1 VQVVNKAQQKEFTMT
16 QCSNQSVLFPDIFA
30 KPVHI
35 SFSREELSS
44 NGGTILLAARDWKLG
59 LIEHLA
65 DALVDNRQAG
75 KVKHELADQ
84 MRQRV
89 FGIAVGCPDCNDAAL
104 LREDPLMKMACDRD
118 PVKGA
123 ALASQPTLSRFEN
136 AVDNKQLLRM
146 SYRVAE
152 TVIGE
157 QAKRRRGKN
166 KPRRIII
173 DLDPTCDPTYGTQQL
188 TMFNGYY
195 DTYCYLPLIVT
206 VSFGWERRKY
216 PVAVALRSGTAGSMV
231 GTLAVVCR
239 LIDLLR
245 QHFGPTRLYL
255 RADSNFAVP
264 EFFDLLEAEQIHY
277 AIAMASNSVLKGI
290 SRPAMEQ
297 ARLEAN
303 QKQETSTSYGSTLY
317 KSGGW
322 KHERTAIYK
331 AQVVVH
337 PDKEDHRDNDRYV
350 ITNLD
355 SRYSAQGKFDFYYGH
370 SDMENNIKELKNDL
384 SMDRTSCSRFG
395 ANQFR
400 ILMTLAAYVLM
411 QSVQEQT
418 SDLDLL
424 KAQMGTL
431 RDRLLKVAV
440 RVRSSARRF
449 ILEFTGHHPWSDA
462 WLATARALGAV
473 PV

>member
-1 VQVVNKAQQKEFTMT
+1 MT
-16 QCSNQSVLFPDIFA
+16 QCNIQPVLFLDFFS

-44 NGGTILLAARDWKLG
+44 NGGTILLAARDRKLRF
-59 LIEHLA
+59 IEHLA
-65 DALVDNRQAG
+65 GALVDKRQAG
-75 KVKHELADQ
+75 KIDHEFVDQ
-84 MRQRV
+84 MRQRI
-89 FGIAVGCPDCNDAAL
+89 FGIAVGCPDGNDAAW
-104 LREDPLMKMACDRD
+104 LREDPLMKLACDRD
-118 PVKGA
+118 PVKGE

-136 AVDNKQLLRM
+136 AVDHKQLLAM
-146 SYRVAE
+146 SCRLAG
-152 TVIGE
+152 TVISE
-157 QAKRRRGKN
+157 QAKRRCGKN

-173 DLDPTCDPTYGTQQL
+173 DLDPTCDPTYGAQQL

-216 PVAVALRSGTAGSMV
+216 PVAAVLRSGTAGPMV
-231 GTLAVVCR
+231 GTIAVIRR
-239 LIDLLR
+239 LIALLR
-245 QHFGPTRLYL
+245 EHFGTIRLYL

-264 EFFDLLEAEQIHY
+264 EFFDYLESEEVHY
-277 AIAMASNSVLKGI
+277 AIAMSSNSVLKGI
-290 SRPAMEQ
+290 SNEAMKQ
-297 ARLEAN
+297 ARREADR
-303 QKQETSTSYGSTLY
+303 KQETFTSYGSTLY

-331 AQVVVH
+331 AQVLVH

-355 SRYSAQGKFDFYYGH
+355 NRYNAQGKFDFYYGH

-384 SMDRTSCSRFG
+384 AMDRTSCSRFE

-400 ILMTLAAYVLM
+400 VLLTLAAYVLM
-411 QSVQEQT
+411 QSVQERT

-431 RDRLLKVAV
+431 RNRLLKVAV

>member
-1 VQVVNKAQQKEFTMT
+1 MT
-16 QCSNQSVLFPDIFA
+16 QCNNQPVLFPDIFA

-44 NGGTILLAARDWKLG
+44 NGGTVLLAARDRKLG
-59 LIEHLA
+59 LIEHLTG
-65 DALVDNRQAG
+65 ALIDRRQSG
-75 KVKHELADQ
+75 KVEHELADQ

-89 FGIAVGCPDCNDAAL
+89 FGIAVGCPDGNDAAG
-104 LREDPLMKMACDRD
+104 LREDPMMKLACDRD
-118 PVKGA
+118 PVKGE

-136 AVDNKQLLRM
+136 AVDNKQLLAM
-146 SYRVAE
+146 SYRIAE
-152 TVIGE
+152 SVICE

-166 KPRRIII
+166 KPRRIIV

-188 TMFNGYY
+188 TMFNAYY

-206 VSFGWERRKY
+206 ISFGSERRKY

-231 GTLAVVCR
+231 GTIGVIRR
-239 LIDLLR
+239 LITLLR
-245 QHFGPTRLYL
+245 EYFGTTRLYL
-255 RADSNFAVP
+255 RADSSFAVP
-264 EFFDLLEAEQIHY
+264 EFFDYLEAEEVHY
-277 AIAMASNSVLKGI
+277 AISMGSNSVLKEI
-290 SRPAMEQ
+290 SGPAMGQSRRQ
-297 ARLEAN
+297 AAE
-303 QKQETSTSYGSTLY
+303 KQETSTSYGWAFY
-317 KSGGW
+317 KSGTW
-322 KHERTAIYK
+322 RHDRTVIYK
-331 AQVVVH
+331 AQVLVH
-337 PDKEDHRDNDRYV
+337 PDKEEHRDNDRYV

-355 SRYSAQGKFDFYYGH
+355 SRYSPEGKFDFYYGH

-384 SMDRTSCSRFG
+384 AMDRTSCCRFG

-400 ILMTLAAYVLM
+400 VLLTLTAYILM
-411 QSVQEQT
+411 QSVQERT
-418 SDLDLL
+418 SDIDLL

-449 ILEFTGHHPWSDA
+449 TLELTSHHPWANA

-473 PV
+473 PA

>member
-1 VQVVNKAQQKEFTMT
+1 MT
-16 QCSNQSVLFPDIFA
+16 QCNIQPVLFPDIFA

-35 SFSREELSS
+35 SFSQEKLSS
-44 NGGTILLAARDWKLG
+44 YGGAVLLAARDRKLG
-59 LIEHLA
+59 LIDHLA
-65 DALVDNRQAG
+65 DTLADNRQAG

-89 FGIAVGCPDCNDAAL
+89 FAIAVGCPDGNDAAH
-104 LREDPLMKMACDRD
+104 LREDPMMKLACDRD
-118 PVKGA
+118 PVRGE

-136 AVDNKQLLRM
+136 AVDNKQLLAM
-146 SYRVAE
+146 GHGIAE
-152 TVIGE
+152 TVICE
-157 QAKRRRGKN
+157 QAKRRRGKH

-195 DTYCYLPLIVT
+195 DTHCYLPLVVT

-216 PVAVALRSGTAGSMV
+216 PVAAVLRGGTVGSMA
-231 GTLAVVCR
+231 GTIPVVRR
-239 LIDLLR
+239 LIALLR
-245 QHFGPTRLYL
+245 RHFGTTRLYL
-255 RADSNFAVP
+255 RADSSFAVP
-264 EFFDLLEAEQIHY
+264 EFFDYLETEDVRY
-277 AIAMASNSVLKGI
+277 AIAMGSNSMLKGI
-290 SRPAMEQ
+290 AEPAMEQ
-297 ARLEAN
+297 SRREAN
-303 QKQETSTSYGSTLY
+303 RTQTTCTSYGWSLY

-322 KHERTAIYK
+322 KRARRAYYK
-331 AQVVVH
+331 AQVLVH
-337 PDKEDHRDNDRYV
+337 SDKEDHRDNDRYV
-350 ITNLD
+350 ISNLD
-355 SRYSAQGKFDFYYGH
+355 SRYSPKGKFDFYYGH

-384 SMDRTSCSRFG
+384 AMDRTSCSSFK

-400 ILMTLAAYVLM
+400 VLLALTAYVLM
-411 QSVQEQT
+411 QSVQERT
-418 SDLDLL
+418 TVLDLL

-449 ILEFTGHHPWSDA
+449 TLDLTSHHPWASA
-462 WLATARALGAV
+462 WLATARSLGAA